1 MPPLSSVPLRWG
13 CKGLARWCHVPWLCP
28 PKLVL
33 GTSRHHAEGCAPL
46 PTCQHSPGCLL
57 PRVPAAIWAR
67 VSPGL
72 RARGSSCSPLGF
84 QGCWGCA
91 TQPRCLPVPSTRI
104 HSINLLGE
112 QGQEQG
118 GLSVCLSV
126 QGQLQHLGEAR
137 HGGFLPSPASPGFI
151 GLGRGR
157 GCAGRSLPRQDSA
170 QPGESGQGGRI

>member
-57 PRVPAAIWAR
+57 PRVPTAIWAR

-72 RARGSSCSPLGF
+72 RAHGSSCSPLGF
-84 QGCWGCA
+84 QGCRGRA

-126 QGQLQHLGEAR
+126 QGQLQHLGEAG

-157 GCAGRSLPRQDSA
+157 GRAERSLPRQDSA
-170 QPGESGQGGRI
+170 QPGESGQGGRS